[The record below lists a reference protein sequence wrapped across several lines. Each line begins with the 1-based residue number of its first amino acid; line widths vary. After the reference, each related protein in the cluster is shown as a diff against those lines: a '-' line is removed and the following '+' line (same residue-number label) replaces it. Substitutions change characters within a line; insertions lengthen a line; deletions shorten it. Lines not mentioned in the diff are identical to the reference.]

1 VSGRHLLGTLSVLA
15 AFVVPSALWELGV
28 RAAVDRAVERLG
40 DRDEA
45 VRSAAAARLT
55 AMGPVVVPRLVQ
67 GFAVDGDVAPR
78 PAGALDGVSP
88 MTVPLMNLLRDVE
101 DPEVIAHL
109 LDAMR
114 DDDENVRH
122 YAGLT
127 LAYIGTDAVPP
138 LVRTL
143 RTAPDARGR
152 TAVAWVLSF
161 MGAAGREAIP
171 ALREAL
177 RDAHKDVRY
186 TARYALEQ
194 LRDEGGPLWQAVDR
208 ARAEPPR

>member
-114 DDDENVRH
+114 HEDENVRH

-127 LAYIGTDAVPP
+127 LAYIGTDAVPA

-152 TAVAWVLSF
+152 TSAAWVLSF

-177 RDAHKDVRY
+177 QDAHKDVRY

-194 LRDEGGPLWQAVDR
+194 LSDEGGPLWQAVDR